1 MRVMIDPHVVG
12 AEARL
17 PALFSGKSA
26 TSVSAADLMRT
37 RYRQFKCSRS
47 RTEDRAEEAARS
59 LALADSLPSSLI
71 SALFSLHC
79 PGFWRVQFHR
89 YDENFLEIGLN
100 VLTHRNIVLM
110 LSPFALCRRRLF
122 AFYQKKK
129 TRKNSRAHAV
139 SPLATYSSP

>member
-1 MRVMIDPHVVG
+1 MQSKAGPKTEQRRQK
-12 AEARL
+12 ASL
-17 PALFSGKSA
+17 ALFS
-26 TSVSAADLMRT
+26 
-37 RYRQFKCSRS
+37 
-47 RTEDRAEEAARS
+47 
-59 LALADSLPSSLI
+59 I
-71 SALFSLHC
+71 LFNLGFILSPLR

-129 TRKNSRAHAV
+129 ETRKKSRAHAV